1 MPERNG
7 ILMESTNNDRLN
19 VLQKRLNA
27 YYKAEEKILR
37 SKSFSIGTKQ
47 LTRTSLAQ
55 VQAKIKELEEEI
67 AIIKDRGTVK
77 RRSVRVVPFE

>member
-19 VLQKRLNA
+19 VLQRRLDA
-27 YYKAEEKILR
+27 YYKAEEKIL
-37 SKSFSIGTKQ
+37 KGQSFSIGSKQ

-55 VQAKIKELEEEI
+55 VQAKIKELEEKI
-67 AIIKDRGTVK
+67 ATIEDRGTVK
-77 RRSVRVVPFE
+77 RRSVKVVPLE

>member
-7 ILMESTNNDRLN
+7 TLMESTNNDRLN

-27 YYKAEEKILR
+27 YYKAEEKIL
-37 SKSFSIGTKQ
+37 KSQSYSIGQEQ

>member
-7 ILMESTNNDRLN
+7 TLIESTNNDRLN

-27 YYKAEEKILR
+27 YYKAEEKIL
-37 SKSFSIGTKQ
+37 KSQSYSIGQEQ

>member
-7 ILMESTNNDRLN
+7 ILMESKNNDRLN
-19 VLQKRLNA
+19 VLQRRLDA
-27 YYKAEEKILR
+27 YYKAEEKILK
-37 SKSFSIGTKQ
+37 SQSFSIGSKQ

-67 AIIKDRGTVK
+67 TTIKDRGTVK
-77 RRSVRVVPFE
+77 RRSVRVIPFE

>member
-7 ILMESTNNDRLN
+7 TLMESTNNDRLN
-19 VLQKRLNA
+19 VLQKRLAA

-37 SKSFSIGTKQ
+37 SQSYSIGQEQ

-67 AIIKDRGTVK
+67 SIIKDRGTVK

>member
-19 VLQKRLNA
+19 VLQRRLDA
-27 YYKAEEKILR
+27 YYKAEEKILK
-37 SKSFSIGTKQ
+37 SQSFSIGSKQ

-55 VQAKIKELEEEI
+55 VQAKIKELEEKI
-67 AIIKDRGTVK
+67 TTIKDRGTVK
-77 RRSVRVVPFE
+77 RRSVRVIPFE